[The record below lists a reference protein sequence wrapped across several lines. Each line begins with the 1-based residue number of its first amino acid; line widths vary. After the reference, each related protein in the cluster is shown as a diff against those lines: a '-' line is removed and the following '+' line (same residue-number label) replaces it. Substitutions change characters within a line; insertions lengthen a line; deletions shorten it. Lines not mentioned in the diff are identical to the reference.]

1 MLRDRHIYTL
11 TKGLLGGGGV
21 GGGGGIDQ
29 VIRKVF
35 LNIYAKIAKYT
46 QTYGFFK
53 TRL

>member
-11 TKGLLGGGGV
+11 TKGLLGGGV
-21 GGGGGIDQ
+21 GGGGIDQ